1 MNNDD
6 EINPDKEVE
15 QPRPQRRRLTEAE
28 LERWKLEGWDSLP
41 EVFSVE
47 AAAKRLGVSRSTGYE
62 CAKDGT
68 LPVMELRRCKRVS
81 RYDLFILL
89 TRGPDGFA
97 T

>member
-6 EINPDKEVE
+6 ENNLGEDIE
-15 QPRPQRRRLTEAE
+15 RSHPQRRRLTEAE

-41 EVFSVE
+41 EIFSVA
-47 AAAKRLGVSRSTGYE
+47 AAAKRLGISRSTGYK
-62 CAKDGT
+62 CAEDGT
-68 LPVMELRRCKRVS
+68 LPVVQFRSCKRVS

-89 TRGPDGFA
+89 TRGPEGFA